1 MCAAYAG
8 GGALTAR
15 ESGGEVPHDPR
26 VAGQAPKRWD
36 RPGRR
41 DDPPRTKEH
50 RVTARPHS
58 PGSPIYDQL
67 VEEHGDVLNEARRLA
82 EIAHQQAD
90 RVLGRDAPVLMR
102 EYAEQP

>member
-1 MCAAYAG
+1 M
-8 GGALTAR
+8 
-15 ESGGEVPHDPR
+15 
-26 VAGQAPKRWD
+26 
-36 RPGRR
+36 
-41 DDPPRTKEH
+41 
-50 RVTARPHS
+50 TARPHS